1 MTARLDAIDHKIL
14 DIVQHEGRISNVDL
28 AARIQLSA
36 PQAFRRVRSL
46 EERGVIRGYR
56 ADVAPE
62 AIGFAVTAYVSVS
75 IGGDDF
81 GRVREIEAEIRA
93 FPQILEC
100 YSVSGE
106 DDYLL
111 KVVAHDLKS
120 LSNFLTDRLMQ
131 VPGIDDV
138 RSMICLEEI
147 KLASPLPVAPEREA
161 WSMRTRSRARE
172 EDAQVEE
179 LRKSPRGTSSIS
191 TVRGRRCRS
200 SCPTTSAR
208 ASRPSITGSSASC
221 RSCSDIVG
229 KPLVGSAGFSTWPAS
244 RATTRSNS
252 PRHGSEV
259 VGIEGRAGERRQV
272 RLRPRR
278 DRPRASRASIRTT
291 CAISRSPSTAS
302 STSSS
307 APACSITCRRP
318 MLGP

>member
-1 MTARLDAIDHKIL
+1 
-14 DIVQHEGRISNVDL
+14 
-28 AARIQLSA
+28 
-36 PQAFRRVRSL
+36 
-46 EERGVIRGYR
+46 VIRGYR

-147 KLASPLPVAPEREA
+147 KLASPLPV
-161 WSMRTRSRARE
+161 
-172 EDAQVEE
+172 
-179 LRKSPRGTSSIS
+179 
-191 TVRGRRCRS
+191 
-200 SCPTTSAR
+200 
-208 ASRPSITGSSASC
+208 
-221 RSCSDIVG
+221 
-229 KPLVGSAGFSTWPAS
+229 
-244 RATTRSNS
+244 
-252 PRHGSEV
+252 
-259 VGIEGRAGERRQV
+259 QV
-272 RLRPRR
+272 R
-278 DRPRASRASIRTT
+278 
-291 CAISRSPSTAS
+291 
-302 STSSS
+302 
-307 APACSITCRRP
+307 
-318 MLGP
+318 

>member
-1 MTARLDAIDHKIL
+1 MGCLLLDEQVCARSGEMCFPVVAPMVSLAQDSFVRSRFNAMAARLDSIDRKIL
-14 DIVQHEGRISNVDL
+14 EAVQADGRISNVDL
-28 AARIQLSA
+28 AARIHLSA
-36 PQAFRRVRSL
+36 PQCFRRVRSL

-120 LSNFLTDRLMQ
+120 LSTFLTDRLMQ

-147 KLASPLPVAPEREA
+147 KLASPLPV
-161 WSMRTRSRARE
+161 
-172 EDAQVEE
+172 
-179 LRKSPRGTSSIS
+179 SP
-191 TVRGRRCRS
+191 
-200 SCPTTSAR
+200 
-208 ASRPSITGSSASC
+208 
-221 RSCSDIVG
+221 
-229 KPLVGSAGFSTWPAS
+229 
-244 RATTRSNS
+244 
-252 PRHGSEV
+252 
-259 VGIEGRAGERRQV
+259 
-272 RLRPRR
+272 
-278 DRPRASRASIRTT
+278 
-291 CAISRSPSTAS
+291 
-302 STSSS
+302 
-307 APACSITCRRP
+307 
-318 MLGP
+318 